1 MRKNYSIVISV
12 DTWNNELRYALMD
25 AGLFSLFARRNRSV
39 TGRGAIIE
47 PSSYGDNLVYLACWF
62 TDEEAEEFDRIM
74 DTL

>member
-1 MRKNYSIVISV
+1 MRKNYSIVV
-12 DTWNNELRYALMD
+12 TEETWRNKLVYALMD

-39 TGRGAIIE
+39 TGKGAIIE

-62 TDEEAEEFDRIM
+62 TDEEAEEFNRIM